1 MSTSDQPTEEE
12 LRAAYEAEIKKIRV
26 EQILLDQVVS
36 LINLGMRR
44 TGLSPGTED
53 ERDLG
58 QVRLS
63 IEAVR
68 ALLPLI
74 EQAAP
79 PQAAPIRDALSQL
92 QLAFVRLGGAG
103 QPGGAPGRRSG
114 RRGPGGPGG
123 PGAGGP
129 GGPGPGG
136 PGGPGT
142 AAPAVRARRSGPGRS
157 GRSGRSRRA
166 RRSRRPG
173 PAHAA
178 EPRLQSPGSR
188 VPPSAAAGSGC
199 PVSRP
204 RDALRRV
211 LPAPAPFRPTFRP
224 ACTLDSRRAYAG
236 VSAQSE
242 RGGPF

>member
-53 ERDLG
+53 ERDLA

-74 EQAAP
+74 EQSAP

-92 QLAFVRLGGAG
+92 QMAFVRLGGAG
-103 QPGGAPGRRSG
+103 QPGGDPMGGDPGG
-114 RRGPGGPGG
+114 GGPEGPGGPGGGGPGGPGGPGGGGPGG

-129 GGPGPGG
+129 GSPGG
-136 PGGPGT
+136 PGGEAPPPPTEREAPTPGEPG
-142 AAPAVRARRSGPGRS
+142 PAQRS
-157 GRSGRSRRA
+157 GRLWV
-166 RRSRRPG
+166 PG
-173 PAHAA
+173 
-178 EPRLQSPGSR
+178 Q
-188 VPPSAAAGSGC
+188 
-199 PVSRP
+199 
-204 RDALRRV
+204 
-211 LPAPAPFRPTFRP
+211 
-224 ACTLDSRRAYAG
+224 
-236 VSAQSE
+236 
-242 RGGPF
+242 